1 MEVLNDT
8 LEACFAVVREA
19 VAAAVLVEAF
29 LAEASVSFVSL
40 LAPVALDA
48 SPPHLQLDF
57 PLCHEAFEFV
67 STKRL
72 KDFFCAEGPCQSIS
86 VVPLGAIASWHD
98 TT

>member
-19 VAAAVLVEAF
+19 VAAAVLVAF

-57 PLCHEAFEFV
+57 HLCHEAFEFV

-72 KDFFCAEGPCQSIS
+72 RDFFCAEGPCQSIS
-86 VVPLGAIASWHD
+86 VVPLEAIASWHD